1 MEMLFNHSRKTVQWE
16 KRAEFLG
23 LHITHPTEIMAV
35 YPCNS
40 SGQELCLLYSFDKN
54 FGGRAIFHSYFCM
67 IL

>member
-1 MEMLFNHSRKTVQWE
+1 MEILFKSLQEDSVVGK
-16 KRAEFLG
+16 KAEFLG
-23 LHITHPTEIMAV
+23 LHTHPTEIMAV

-54 FGGRAIFHSYFCM
+54 FGGGAVFHSYFCM